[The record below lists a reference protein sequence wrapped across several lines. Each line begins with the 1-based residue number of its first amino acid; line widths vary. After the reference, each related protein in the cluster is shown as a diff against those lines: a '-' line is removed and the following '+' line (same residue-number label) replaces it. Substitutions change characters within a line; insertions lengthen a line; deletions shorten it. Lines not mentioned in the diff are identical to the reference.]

1 MFLFME
7 DLFMAQ
13 TVFRKTAI
21 ISTLAMFCVNGI
33 VWGDEPRD
41 HTFVLTVRRMDC
53 PAESAPA
60 IADISK
66 IPGVKSVGVDYK
78 TVTLSIVPKRNAFP
92 SPLAIWEVAE
102 RARIEPVKLQ
112 TAHGTYYSKPAR

>member
-1 MFLFME
+1 
-7 DLFMAQ
+7 MAQ
-13 TVFRKTAI
+13 KMFRNSAVI
-21 ISTLAMFCVNGI
+21 GSLTLLCIAGI
-33 VWGDEPRD
+33 AWGDEPRD
-41 HTFVLTVRRMDC
+41 HTFVLTVRKMDC

-60 IADISK
+60 VADISK

-78 TVTLSIVPKRNAFP
+78 AVTLSIVPKRNAFP

-112 TAHGTYYSKPAR
+112 TAHGTYHSKPPR

>member
-1 MFLFME
+1 
-7 DLFMAQ
+7 MAQ
-13 TVFRKTAI
+13 TMFRKTAVI
-21 ISTLAMFCVNGI
+21 GSLALLCIGGI
-33 VWGDEPRD
+33 TWGDEPRD
-41 HTFVLTVRRMDC
+41 RTFVLSVRKMDC

-78 TVTLSIVPKRNAFP
+78 AVTLSIVPKRNAFP

-102 RARIEPVKLQ
+102 RVRIEPVKLQ
-112 TAHGTYYSKPAR
+112 TAHGTYYSKPRR